1 LIFREDFPDMSDKA
15 TVGEVI
21 AAFLEECGVGAA
33 FGVISIHNMPFL
45 DAIGKRGKIR
55 YVAARGEA
63 GAVNMADAYARV
75 GRRLGVAFTS
85 TGVAAGNAAGSMVEA
100 QTAGTPLLHIT
111 GQIETPHLDKNH
123 SYIHEARDQL
133 TMLKA
138 VSKKAYRV
146 TAAET
151 ALDVFKE
158 AVCAALTAPTGP
170 VSVEVPID
178 IQHTEIN
185 WPADLSPLPISTFAP
200 DQAAIEVLAARLA
213 AAKRPLLWLGGGAR
227 QAGDAVQRLVDMGFG
242 AVSSVQGRGIISEDH
257 PSTLGAFN
265 VYGCVEKF
273 YGTCDAMLVVGS
285 RLRGNETLK
294 YKLKLPS
301 ALFQIDID
309 MAAKK
314 GRPYVADHFVQGDSA
329 LALEALAD
337 CLEGKMQI
345 DPKFADDLKATR
357 QEANEFMRSGL
368 VPYDKLVDAV
378 QASAGKDFI
387 WARDVTVSNSTW
399 GNRGVLISGPTDGVH
414 ALGGGI
420 GQGMQMAIGAAI
432 AAPERQVFCLVG
444 DGGLQVNIG
453 ELATAAQEGVNIV
466 MILMNSHDYEVIKN
480 IQNAEYGGRQY
491 YSDIYTPDFK
501 ALAEANGWSYQK
513 MDALKSMQTI
523 FDAALS
529 SNRPAMIEVDMPSIG
544 SFARAFGG
552 PPVKEPEKILETIG
566 EG

>member
-1 LIFREDFPDMSDKA
+1 
-15 TVGEVI
+15 
-21 AAFLEECGVGAA
+21 
-33 FGVISIHNMPFL
+33 
-45 DAIGKRGKIR
+45 
-55 YVAARGEA
+55 
-63 GAVNMADAYARV
+63 
-75 GRRLGVAFTS
+75 
-85 TGVAAGNAAGSMVEA
+85 
-100 QTAGTPLLHIT
+100 
-111 GQIETPHLDKNH
+111 
-123 SYIHEARDQL
+123 
-133 TMLKA
+133 
-138 VSKKAYRV
+138 
-146 TAAET
+146 
-151 ALDVFKE
+151 
-158 AVCAALTAPTGP
+158 
-170 VSVEVPID
+170 
-178 IQHTEIN
+178 
-185 WPADLSPLPISTFAP
+185 
-200 DQAAIEVLAARLA
+200 
-213 AAKRPLLWLGGGAR
+213 
-227 QAGDAVQRLVDMGFG
+227 MGFG

-529 SNRPAMIEVDMPSIG
+529 
-544 SFARAFGG
+544 
-552 PPVKEPEKILETIG
+552 
-566 EG
+566 